1 VNGSGPAQ
9 GSSEQQ
15 AAELERLRRTNAEL
29 QRKLVDT
36 ERELE
41 QLRKK
46 FEDLQK
52 ILEEALRS
60 GKRQAGPFRRKTRKE
75 NPKKPGRKAGHA
87 GAHREPPEI
96 CEQTKRGPE
105 LCQCP
110 HCQGPVTNRS
120 WLENYETDLPA
131 PRVVRTRFVFQGGW
145 CEHCQRRVYARHADQ
160 TSIATGAAASHV
172 GPRAV
177 ALLSSMKFWLGTPFR
192 KAASFVQQV
201 FGLRITA
208 GGVVQGSQRLAL
220 RSTPTHTA
228 LVQTLHQDSPV
239 HSDET
244 GWLVGST
251 NAWLW
256 VLCSERVTVY
266 LVHEDRC
273 ADVVPELLG
282 ADFGGWFVRDGFASY
297 DKQLP
302 GFAQLRCLLHLKHNV
317 QELADKQIRG
327 AVKSPRY
334 FLDWLNRVFTLK
346 RQVPLLD
353 ATGYQEHAADLVR
366 DFDWFVGRNYCDAR
380 NAAMAKRLA
389 EQRGQILPIVQIPEL
404 PATNNLAERQTRFGV
419 VVRKISAGNRT
430 WRGAQTFGVLAS
442 IGATCIQQAV
452 SFFQVLLD
460 IQLAPSGSPVRFWAT
475 PPVDQPRPPATAR
488 VLPPAVPEPPP
499 DPGVPATSTL
509 VVPEPPALVVPEPPA
524 LVVPEPPTLV
534 VTATPGAVTTLP
546 PASIAAPR
554 VDLLPS
560 REMSLVVPVM
570 SPSPPITRTR
580 YRAFPGWFGSTVAG
594 RPRALS
600 PAG

>member
-1 VNGSGPAQ
+1 VNGNGPEQ
-9 GSSEQQ
+9 GSGEQQ

-29 QRKLVDT
+29 QRKLADT

-75 NPKKPGRKAGHA
+75 DPKKPGRKAGHA

-120 WLENYETDLPA
+120 WLENYETDLPT

-145 CEHCQRRVYARHADQ
+145 CEHCKRRVYARHADQ

-192 KAASFVQQV
+192 KAASFVQQI
-201 FGLRITA
+201 FGLKVTA

-220 RSTPTHTA
+220 RSLPTHTA
-228 LVQTLHQDSPV
+228 LVQTLRQESPV

-302 GFAQLRCLLHLKHNV
+302 GFAQLRCLLHLKRNV
-317 QELADKQIRG
+317 QELADQQIRG

-346 RQVPLLD
+346 RQVPQLD
-353 ATGYQEHAADLVR
+353 AAGYQEPAEGLVR
-366 DFDWFVGRNYCDAR
+366 DFDWFLGRNYSDTR
-380 NAAMAKRLA
+380 NAALVKRLT
-389 EQRGQILPIVQIPEL
+389 EQRPQILPIVQTPEL

-430 WRGAQTFGVLAS
+430 WNGARSFGVLAS
-442 IGATCIQQAV
+442 IGATCSQQAV

-460 IQLAPSGSPVRFWAT
+460 IQLAPNGSPVCFWAT
-475 PPVDQPRPPATAR
+475 PPAVQPRPPAAAA
-488 VLPPAVPEPPP
+488 VGLPSA
-499 DPGVPATSTL
+499 
-509 VVPEPPALVVPEPPA
+509 PALTTEQEPSSAIVLEPTTAPVLESLVPMARP
-524 LVVPEPPTLV
+524 
-534 VTATPGAVTTLP
+534 VTS
-546 PASIAAPR
+546 PASH
-554 VDLLPS
+554 
-560 REMSLVVPVM
+560 LV
-570 SPSPPITRTR
+570 RDR
-580 YRAFPGWFGSTVAG
+580 LRALPGWLSSTVAD
-594 RPRALS
+594 RPMALS